1 MLLLNKF
8 THYIKK
14 IRDMGYLTKEVKK
27 ALLEQR
33 VDFKY

>member
-14 IRDMGYLTKEVKK
+14 IRNMGYITKEVKTR
-27 ALLEQR
+27 QR
-33 VDFKY
+33 

>member
-14 IRDMGYLTKEVKK
+14 IRNMDYLTKEVKT
-27 ALLEQR
+27 R
-33 VDFKY
+33 RR